1 MRTAGPGSPGRGPRL
16 YQPTWSGSGT
26 CMAPSARSPI
36 PTMPA
41 LTPMLGMVMVIGPMG
56 RAGRG
61 WGWWSRRP
69 MATSSHPIHNNS
81 PTESSAGT
89 ARPWGGRSRLVG
101 RVMVSPAP
109 GDGLA
114 EPEPD
119 GQSDEEQAGRW
130 QHHHGVEAAL
140 AGAVG
145 GAALAGVDPVGQL
158 GVVAVGGLV
167 VAAGGLAV
175 GGQDPEAGLAD
186 AGVVDVDAADDS
198 EPGRADGVL
207 AGQGVGGGDL
217 AVFYGQVRLDWL
229 GPAGHGQ
236 AIAPAVI
243 EPDVDPLAL
252 PDLGGDLHRGA
263 PAGRLGGDPDG
274 DRGRRGVHAEGGEAD
289 DEVWPTVVADHCEA
303 TQASRDVV
311 ADAVSAGVPAVAAD
325 VLRDQPSGQAVG
337 IPLVDLVEEPAGGT
351 GSRTATQVGT
361 DGHGGARATSPRGDR
376 HRQRRGPH
384 NRRTRGRG
392 SGRGRTWGRAR
403 ILRRIR
409 VLGRARILGRTR
421 RLGLGR
427 IGLSDAHLLRLG
439 VTVLSVGGAAQAH
452 RREQGADREDACEF
466 RHDGLPLVCRRPAG
480 RATRY
485 VSGPQRAG
493 RIDFSKLLWCT
504 AIWSRSSF
512 GAAGALVLP
521 VGGRDNARR
530 R

>member
-186 AGVVDVDAADDS
+186 AGVVDVGAADDS

-207 AGQGVGGGDL
+207 AGQGVAGGDL
-217 AVFYGQVRLDWL
+217 AVLDRQARCDRL
-229 GPAGHGQ
+229 GPAGHRQ
-236 AIAPAVI
+236 PIALVVI
-243 EPDVDPLAL
+243 EPDVDPLA
-252 PDLGGDLHRGA
+252 PSDLGDELDRGA
-263 PAGRLGGDPDG
+263 PGGRLGGDPDR
-274 DRGRRGVHAEGGEAD
+274 DRGPRGLHLEGGEAD
-289 DEVWPTVVADHCEA
+289 DEVRPAVVADHGEA
-303 TQASRDVV
+303 AKASRDV
-311 ADAVSAGVPAVAAD
+311 AGDAVSAGVPAATAD
-325 VLRDQPSGQAVG
+325 VLGDQPPGEAVG
-337 IPLVDLVEEPAGGT
+337 VPFVDFVEEPAG
-351 GSRTATQVGT
+351 
-361 DGHGGARATSPRGDR
+361 
-376 HRQRRGPH
+376 
-384 NRRTRGRG
+384 
-392 SGRGRTWGRAR
+392 
-403 ILRRIR
+403 
-409 VLGRARILGRTR
+409 
-421 RLGLGR
+421 
-427 IGLSDAHLLRLG
+427 
-439 VTVLSVGGAAQAH
+439 
-452 RREQGADREDACEF
+452 
-466 RHDGLPLVCRRPAG
+466 
-480 RATRY
+480 
-485 VSGPQRAG
+485 
-493 RIDFSKLLWCT
+493 
-504 AIWSRSSF
+504 
-512 GAAGALVLP
+512 
-521 VGGRDNARR
+521 
-530 R
+530 